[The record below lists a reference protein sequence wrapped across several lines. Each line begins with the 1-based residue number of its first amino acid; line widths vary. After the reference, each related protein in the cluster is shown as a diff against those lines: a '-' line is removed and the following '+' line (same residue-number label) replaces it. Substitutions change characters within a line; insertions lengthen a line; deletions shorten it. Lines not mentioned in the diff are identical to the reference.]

1 MKYSE
6 LKRKLKK
13 AGFNFERQ
21 GKGSHQIWYNK
32 QSGKR
37 IIFPDHGSKEI
48 PKGTVAGIMKDAGI
62 K

>member
-21 GKGSHQIWYNK
+21 GKGSHQVWYNK

-37 IIFPDHGSKEI
+37 IIFPDHGGKEI
-48 PKGTVAGIMKDAGI
+48 PKGTAAGIMKDAGLN
-62 K
+62 